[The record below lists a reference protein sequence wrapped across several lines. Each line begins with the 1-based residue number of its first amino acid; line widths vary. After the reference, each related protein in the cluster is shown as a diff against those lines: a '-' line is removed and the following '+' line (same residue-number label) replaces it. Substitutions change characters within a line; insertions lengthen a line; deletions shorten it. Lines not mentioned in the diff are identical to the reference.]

1 MYDSVVFEDLFLIRF
16 VPDQYK
22 TQQMCD
28 KAVDDC
34 LAGMKLVPDLFAT
47 SQMILFTT
55 LYADENI
62 LFFNEDYGNVA
73 FSCNEMGIL
82 NKALKNV
89 NLDDISYE
97 EDDPDTIVF
106 VRLLALH
113 IKFGKLEAFKKEL
126 KE

>member
-1 MYDSVVFEDLFLIRF
+1 
-16 VPDQYK
+16 
-22 TQQMCD
+22 
-28 KAVDDC
+28 
-34 LAGMKLVPDLFAT
+34 
-47 SQMILFTT
+47 
-55 LYADENI
+55 
-62 LFFNEDYGNVA
+62 
-73 FSCNEMGIL
+73 MGIL